1 LFSYRHGFHAG
12 NHADVLKHIV
22 LTHILQYY
30 NQKETP
36 YWFVDLHAGAGLYD
50 LGGDWAQKKG
60 EYLEGIAR
68 VWDAK
73 SRPPA
78 VMQYLDIIK
87 ELNPDGELRLYPGS
101 PWLALESCRAQDK
114 LRLFEMHPNE
124 ADILRQNLDQRASKV
139 PRQTSVFDDDG
150 FAGLKG
156 HIPPPTRRAIVLID
170 PSYED
175 KQDYRRVV
183 QTLKDALLR
192 FPTGC
197 YVVWYPQIQR
207 REAQELPRQLEKI
220 SGKNWT
226 NVSVSVHK
234 PSSDGLGLHGSG
246 MFVINPPYTFTATM
260 KETLPWLVKTLG
272 QDERAN
278 YKLDFLTH

>member
-1 LFSYRHGFHAG
+1 MFSYRHGFHAG

-150 FAGLKG
+150 YFEKYSSG
-156 HIPPPTRRAIVLID
+156 
-170 PSYED
+170 
-175 KQDYRRVV
+175 VV
-183 QTLKDALLR
+183 VAKS
-192 FPTGC
+192 
-197 YVVWYPQIQR
+197 I
-207 REAQELPRQLEKI
+207 
-220 SGKNWT
+220 
-226 NVSVSVHK
+226 
-234 PSSDGLGLHGSG
+234 
-246 MFVINPPYTFTATM
+246 
-260 KETLPWLVKTLG
+260 
-272 QDERAN
+272 
-278 YKLDFLTH
+278 

>member
-1 LFSYRHGFHAG
+1 MFSYRHGFHAG

-22 LTHILQYY
+22 LTHILQYF

-36 YWFVDLHAGAGLYD
+36 YWFIDLHAGAGLYD

-60 EYLEGIAR
+60 EYLDGIAR

-78 VMQYLDIIK
+78 VMQYLDVIK
-87 ELNPDGELRLYPGS
+87 DLNPDGELRIYPGS
-101 PWLALESCRAQDK
+101 PWLALEVCRSQDK

-124 ADILRQNLDQRASKV
+124 ADILRQNLDQRASRV
-139 PRQTSVFDDDG
+139 PRQTSVFGDDG

-183 QTLKDALLR
+183 ETLKDALLR

-197 YVVWYPQIQR
+197 YAVWYPQVQR

-226 NVSVSVHK
+226 HVSMSVQK

-246 MFVINPPYTFTATM
+246 MFVINPPYTLTATM

-272 QDERAN
+272 HDERAN

>member
-1 LFSYRHGFHAG
+1 MFSYRHGFHAG

-30 NQKETP
+30 NQKDTP

-50 LGGDWAQKKG
+50 LEGQWAQKKG
-60 EYLEGIAR
+60 EYIDGIAR
-68 VWDAK
+68 VWEAK
-73 SRPPA
+73 APPPA
-78 VMQYLDIIK
+78 VMHYLDMIRD
-87 ELNPDGELRLYPGS
+87 LNPDGHLRIYPGS
-101 PWLALESCRAQDK
+101 PWLALEACRSVDK

-124 ADILRQNLDQRASKV
+124 AEILRQNLDQRVKRVS
-139 PRQTSVFDDDG
+139 RQTAVFGDDG

-183 QTLKDALLR
+183 DTMKDAMQR

-197 YVVWYPQIQR
+197 YAIWYPQIQR
-207 REAQELPRQLEKI
+207 REAQELPRQIEKLA
-220 SGKNWT
+220 GKNWT
-226 NVSVSVHK
+226 HVSLSVQK
-234 PSSDGLGLHGSG
+234 PASDGLGLHGSG
-246 MFVINPPYTFTATM
+246 MFVINPPWTLTGAM
-260 KETLPWLVKTLG
+260 KETLPWLVRTLG
-272 QDERAN
+272 QDERAS
-278 YKLDFLTH
+278 YKLDFLAH

>member
-1 LFSYRHGFHAG
+1 MFSYRHGFHAG

-50 LGGDWAQKKG
+50 LGGEWAQKKG
-60 EYLEGIAR
+60 EYLDGIAR

-78 VMQYLDIIK
+78 VMQYLDVIK
-87 ELNPDGELRLYPGS
+87 ELNPDGELRIYPGS
-101 PWLALESCRAQDK
+101 PWLALQACRTQDK

-124 ADILRQNLDQRASKV
+124 ADILRQNLDQRASRV
-139 PRQTSVFDDDG
+139 PRQTAVFGDDG

-175 KQDYRRVV
+175 KQDYRRVIE
-183 QTLKDALLR
+183 TLKDAMLR

-226 NVSVSVHK
+226 HVSVSVQK
-234 PSSDGLGLHGSG
+234 PSPDGLGLHGSG
-246 MFVINPPYTFTATM
+246 MFVINPPYTLTAAM

>member
-1 LFSYRHGFHAG
+1 MFSYRHGFHAG

-226 NVSVSVHK
+226 HVRVSVHK

>member
-50 LGGDWAQKKG
+50 LGGEWAQKKG
-60 EYLEGIAR
+60 EYLDGIAR

-78 VMQYLDIIK
+78 VMQYLDVIK
-87 ELNPDGELRLYPGS
+87 ELNPDGELRIYPGS
-101 PWLALESCRAQDK
+101 PWLALQACRTQDK

-124 ADILRQNLDQRASKV
+124 ADILRQNLDQRASRV
-139 PRQTSVFDDDG
+139 PRQTAVFGDDG

-175 KQDYRRVV
+175 KQDYRRVIE
-183 QTLKDALLR
+183 TLKDAMLR

-226 NVSVSVHK
+226 HVSVSVQK
-234 PSSDGLGLHGSG
+234 PSPDGLGLHGSG
-246 MFVINPPYTFTATM
+246 MFVINPPYTLTAAM
-260 KETLPWLVKTLG
+260 KETLPWLVKILG
-272 QDERAN
+272 QDERAH

>member
-50 LGGDWAQKKG
+50 LGGEWAQKKG
-60 EYLEGIAR
+60 EYLDGIAR

-78 VMQYLDIIK
+78 VMQYLDVIK
-87 ELNPDGELRLYPGS
+87 ELNPDGELRIYPGS
-101 PWLALESCRAQDK
+101 PWLALQACRTQDK

-124 ADILRQNLDQRASKV
+124 ADILRQNLDQRASRV
-139 PRQTSVFDDDG
+139 PRQTAVFGDDG

-170 PSYED
+170 PSYVAFSNRLL
-175 KQDYRRVV
+175 RRVV
-183 QTLKDALLR
+183 SADTTPRSPRTSSPVRKDI
-192 FPTGC
+192 
-197 YVVWYPQIQR
+197 W
-207 REAQELPRQLEKI
+207 K
-220 SGKNWT
+220 
-226 NVSVSVHK
+226 
-234 PSSDGLGLHGSG
+234 
-246 MFVINPPYTFTATM
+246 
-260 KETLPWLVKTLG
+260 
-272 QDERAN
+272 
-278 YKLDFLTH
+278 KLDTCQCVRTKALP